1 MIRKNSNNCDNNNK
15 NDNKITDNQNNDC
28 DETKIL
34 ITPIS
39 KLTTTRIAVPIR

>member
-15 NDNKITDNQNNDC
+15 NDNKIT
-28 DETKIL
+28 TKIL